1 MSRHQRTKPLSRD
14 RWMSVVC
21 GAAVAVLGC
30 GTTAGAMDVG
40 RDLVGVLPHAPMFD
54 AYQSIFGALGVI
66 LMVGGLLL
74 PSRGATRE
82 ALQEAVRARAIRNR
96 LMTS

>member
-1 MSRHQRTKPLSRD
+1 M
-14 RWMSVVC
+14 VC

-30 GTTAGAMDVG
+30 GTTAGAMNVG
-40 RDLVGVLPHAPMFD
+40 RDLVGVLPHSPMFD

-66 LMVGGLLL
+66 LMVGGWLL
-74 PSRGATRE
+74 PSRDAARD
-82 ALQEAVRARAIRNR
+82 AVRARAIRNR